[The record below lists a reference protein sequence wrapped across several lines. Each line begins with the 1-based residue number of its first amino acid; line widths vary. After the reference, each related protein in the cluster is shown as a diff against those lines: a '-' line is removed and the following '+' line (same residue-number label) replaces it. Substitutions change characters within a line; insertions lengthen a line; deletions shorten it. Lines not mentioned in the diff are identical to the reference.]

1 MVDLGG
7 LAGKAGEFLKSE
19 KAQELLHSE
28 QAERIS
34 DDLLEKGDA
43 VASKLTGGRF
53 DEQVDG
59 VKASI
64 DKQIGT
70 E

>member
-7 LAGKAGEFLKSE
+7 LAGKAGEFLNSE

-28 QAERIS
+28 QAEQIS
-34 DDLLEKGDA
+34 DDLLEKADA
-43 VASKLTGGRF
+43 AASGATGGKF
-53 DEQVDG
+53 DGQIDD

-64 DKQIGT
+64 DKQVGT